1 MLIDDVEGRRRW
13 RRDWCFNFRANRA
26 HSGNAGNSEA
36 FSKCSEFSQDYFA
49 RKFCDSLNPCAPH
62 KD

>member
-13 RRDWCFNFRANRA
+13 RRSWYFNFRANCA
-26 HSGNAGNSEA
+26 QPGNKGNSEA
-36 FSKCSEFSQDYFA
+36 YSNGPKFLQGHSA
-49 RKFCDSLNPCAPH
+49 RKICDSLNPCAPH

>member
-13 RRDWCFNFRANRA
+13 RRSWRFNFRANRA
-26 HSGNAGNSEA
+26 HSGKTGNSGA
-36 FSKCSEFSQDYFA
+36 YSHCSKFLQDYFA
-49 RKFCDSLNPCAPH
+49 RKFCDSLNPCAAH